1 MAARSESITVR
12 TTVRCGEDNAWNACA
27 MSRLSSSRPSEFFL
41 SDRAVSPEL
50 VVLATGAGAV
60 MFGPM
65 NDSGFWQVRDALGLT
80 VPQTLRTWSVLETLI
95 GVVGLVMCVLLQAC
109 GL

>member
-1 MAARSESITVR
+1 
-12 TTVRCGEDNAWNACA
+12 
-27 MSRLSSSRPSEFFL
+27 
-41 SDRAVSPEL
+41 
-50 VVLATGAGAV
+50 

-95 GVVGLVMCVLLQAC
+95 GMVGLAMCVLLQAC